1 MVLNSL
7 DNFLDGEG
15 DGDGYNDGGLEGN
28 ELSKNVVS
36 TEGCFAC
43 DMNKKGQP
51 AQLSR
56 SQVTTSGA
64 NFNNQFSM
72 TVHSVLIGSQII
84 ESAA

>member
-15 DGDGYNDGGLEGN
+15 DGDGYNDGGVEGN

-56 SQVTTSGA
+56 QQVTTSGK
-64 NFNNQFSM
+64 NSYSHFLPRM
-72 TVHSVLIGSQII
+72 LTV
-84 ESAA
+84 